1 MICLLSVDVVSEPY
15 RGATVHR
22 MDFLKQQWC
31 KDDNIGGRT
40 FLLSLYEFGAS
51 CLGDKCGL
59 RQNCVYLPDPYEK
72 TLQIFNVKDGSVE
85 VQKLDDAV
93 VSDKAFWVLPTDP

>member
-31 KDDNIGGRT
+31 KVDDLGSRT

-51 CLGDKCGL
+51 CSGDKSGL
-59 RQNCVYLPDPYEK
+59 RQNCVYFPDPCEK
-72 TLQIFNVKDGSVE
+72 TLQIFNIKDGSI
-85 VQKLDDAV
+85 DDAP